1 MSFSENHTKR
11 IEEKILLVSN
21 KIKGFKKENEKLK
34 KELEAQVFQADQLK
48 KKIEALE
55 IKLSLQEEME
65 SEESKNSKANLEK
78 KINAYIKE
86 IDRCIA
92 LLGDQA

>member
-1 MSFSENHTKR
+1 MSFSQNHTKR

-21 KIKGFKKENEKLK
+21 KIKGFKKENDKLK
-34 KELEAQVFQADQLK
+34 KELEAHVSQADQLK

-55 IKLSLQEEME
+55 IKLSLQEQME

-92 LLGDQA
+92 LLGDQG

>member
-1 MSFSENHTKR
+1 MSFSENHSKR
-11 IEEKILLVSN
+11 IEEKLLLVSN
-21 KIKGFKKENEKLK
+21 KIKGFKKENDKLK
-34 KELEAQVFQADQLK
+34 KELEAQVSQADQLK

-55 IKLSLQEEME
+55 IKLSLQEQME
-65 SEESKNSKANLEK
+65 SEESKHSKANLEK